1 MSGLSASRAQLHLT
15 CSSMKVCLCSLYN
28 NIKQPS
34 ALAHGADFHLFKKG
48 IEPKWEDPRCAA
60 GGKWTVQIKKG
71 QAGTLDQYWLHIVSP
86 ILIQNTLRK
95 GWSWALYSGRLRT

>member
-1 MSGLSASRAQLHLT
+1 MIE
-15 CSSMKVCLCSLYN
+15 MCSLYN

-34 ALAHGADFHLFKKG
+34 ALASGADFHLFKKG

-71 QAGTLDQYWLHIVSP
+71 QTGTLDQYWLHIVRCLSLASG
-86 ILIQNTLRK
+86 ILSL
-95 GWSWALYSGRLRT
+95 A